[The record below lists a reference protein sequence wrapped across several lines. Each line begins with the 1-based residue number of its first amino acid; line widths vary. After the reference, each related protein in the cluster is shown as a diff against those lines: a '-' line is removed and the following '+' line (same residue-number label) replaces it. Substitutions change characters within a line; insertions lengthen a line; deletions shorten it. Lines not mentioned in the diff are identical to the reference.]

1 MKKMR
6 YMYMLLVLFAGVLV
20 LTCGVQKVWS
30 EEHGH
35 EEHTEHGNNA
45 EKPHSDHEGHEIHET
60 EPEENGHEEHDT
72 KTVEKAHAEKDHE
85 EKDHEEQDEQD
96 EQDEHGDEEGL
107 RLTPEQRHHFGIV
120 IKNAGPGILDNE
132 LSLPGEIVFNEDRVV
147 SLVPRVSGIVRKVN
161 KTVGDRVAAGEI
173 MAVIDSRE
181 LADAKAEYLAAVA
194 RRDLADAGF
203 KREKTL
209 YNKKISSEQDF
220 LDARQAATEVG
231 IELRTA
237 EQKLHA
243 LGYTEKDLTSL
254 FSEHD
259 TTITRYELKAP
270 FAGVVT
276 AKHVSLGKSLE
287 GNVEIFTVADLSC
300 VWVNLTVYMKD
311 LEAVYKG
318 QKVNLKVDHSGLQI
332 QGEVSMIPPF
342 VDEATRSATARIV
355 VDNIDGRWRPGTFV
369 TGHINVSENDAALV
383 VPLDAVQIIENKSVV
398 FVEHEGVFEIIPVQT
413 GRSDRKHVE
422 ILAGL
427 EPGAEYVAEGAFS
440 LKATVVTST
449 LDSHAGHGH

>member
-6 YMYMLLVLFAGVLV
+6 YAYMLLALFVGVWA
-20 LTCGVQKVWS
+20 LTCGVKQVWS
-30 EEHGH
+30 EGH
-35 EEHTEHGNNA
+35 DHEGHAEHGNNI
-45 EKPHSDHEGHEIHET
+45 EKPHDDHEEHEGHEAHGT
-60 EPEENGHEEHDT
+60 EPEEKGHEAHEAET
-72 KTVEKAHAEKDHE
+72 EEKSHE
-85 EKDHEEQDEQD
+85 E
-96 EQDEHGDEEGL
+96 EQDEHGDEGGL
-107 RLTPEQRHHFGIV
+107 RLTPEQRRHFGIV
-120 IKNAGPGILDNE
+120 IKNAGPGILSNE
-132 LSLPGEIVFNEDRVV
+132 LILPGEIVFNEDRVV
-147 SLVPRVSGIVRKVN
+147 RLVPRVSGIVRKVN

-194 RRDLADAGF
+194 RRDLADAKF

-220 LDARQAATEVG
+220 LDARQASTEAD
-231 IELRTA
+231 IKLRTS
-237 EQKLHA
+237 EQKLYA

-311 LEAVYKG
+311 LEAVRKG
-318 QKVNLKVDHSGLQI
+318 QEVNLRVDHSGVRI
-332 QGEVSMIPPF
+332 QGKVSMITPF

-369 TGHINVSENDAALV
+369 TGHINVSENDIALV
-383 VPLDAVQIIENKSVV
+383 VPRDAVQIIENKSVI

-427 EPGAEYVAEGAFS
+427 EPGAEYVAEGAFN